1 MSLDACLPAGRG
13 KPEGVSIRLQVF
25 LSRSGASSRRKALA
39 VIFAGRVSVNG
50 RVITEPSFIV
60 HPESDRVLLDG
71 RLLESGEKAYLLF
84 HKPKGVVT
92 TKRDRFAAKTVL
104 DFFPE
109 DLKHLNPVGRLDKE
123 TTGLLLLT
131 NDGDLAHRLTHPS
144 FDVEKVYRVRLDRAL
159 GPADKKKLEKG
170 VVLDGKSTLPCRI
183 GGRGA
188 ADIQVTI
195 HEGRKRQIR
204 RMFALLGYAVEEL
217 KRVRHGPLVLGDL
230 KPGSWRRLTP
240 HEIQI
245 LKTALYDII

>member
-1 MSLDACLPAGRG
+1 M
-13 KPEGVSIRLQVF
+13 RLQVF
-25 LSRSGASSRRKALA
+25 LSRSGASSRRGALTL
-39 VIFAGRVSVNG
+39 IFAGRVSVNG

-60 HPESDRVLLDG
+60 RPESDRVFLDG
-71 RLLESGEKAYLLF
+71 RPLGPHEKAYVLF

-109 DLKHLNPVGRLDKE
+109 ELRHLNPVGRLDKD

-131 NDGDLAHRLTHPS
+131 NDGDLAYRLTHPS
-144 FDVEKVYRVRLDRAL
+144 FDVEKVYRVRLDKAL
-159 GPADKKKLEKG
+159 SPADKKKLEKG
-170 VVLDGKSTLPCRI
+170 VVLDGKRTLSCRI
-183 GGRGA
+183 GGRSA
-188 ADIQVTI
+188 AQIEMTI

-217 KRVRHGPLVLGDL
+217 ERVRHGPLALGDL

-240 HEIQI
+240 DEIQA
-245 LKTALYDII
+245 LKLSCMI